1 MRLAKLLKSS
11 LISIWCVTTSAQL
24 FATEQNRTPAAYFME
39 QPPADIE
46 PNNIP
51 KGAQDVIVAK
61 VRLDQ
66 PVLFLG
72 GRHCEGCTN
81 DILGARLK
89 IVEVRAGSA
98 QIDQEL
104 FVHFGQRS
112 EHREEFITYPT
123 TPDQQSREYTVVSYL
138 DGDGKRRLVPFQI
151 SKLELEKWQAEL
163 LAYDRERRKNNYR
176 E

>member
-1 MRLAKLLKSS
+1 
-11 LISIWCVTTSAQL
+11 
-24 FATEQNRTPAAYFME
+24 
-39 QPPADIE
+39 
-46 PNNIP
+46 
-51 KGAQDVIVAK
+51 
-61 VRLDQ
+61 
-66 PVLFLG
+66 
-72 GRHCEGCTN
+72 
-81 DILGARLK
+81 LGARLK

-98 QIDQEL
+98 QIGQEL

>member
-66 PVLFLG
+66 PVLCRRTALRRLYQRYLG
-72 GRHCEGCTN
+72 C
-81 DILGARLK
+81 
-89 IVEVRAGSA
+89 SA
-98 QIDQEL
+98 QN
-104 FVHFGQRS
+104 R
-112 EHREEFITYPT
+112 
-123 TPDQQSREYTVVSYL
+123 
-138 DGDGKRRLVPFQI
+138 
-151 SKLELEKWQAEL
+151 
-163 LAYDRERRKNNYR
+163 
-176 E
+176 